1 MKSGHVQPNAI
12 KYLDPQFL
20 ANIGNLELIARSV
33 VEGFITGLHKSP
45 FHGFSVEFSQ
55 HRPYMPGDALR
66 FVDWKVYGRTDRYY
80 IKQFEEETNLR
91 SYILLDVSS
100 SMAYQSGKISKWM
113 YASYLASA
121 LAYLLLHQRDATGLV
136 LFDDQVRLQMPPRSM
151 GSYLRQMLRQIEQV
165 QLGND
170 TSVGKVLHRIADQF
184 RRRGLIILISDLLDD
199 PVEIMKG
206 LKHFRHDKH
215 EVLVFHILDR
225 QEVEFEFNGNILFKD
240 LESGERVKTQPFF
253 IREQYRE
260 RFRNFL
266 KYYQLQTSKNNIDYQ
281 QMFTDEP
288 LNMAL
293 TKFLSKRRR
302 LF

>member
-100 SMAYQSGKISKWM
+100 SMAYQS
-113 YASYLASA
+113 
-121 LAYLLLHQRDATGLV
+121 
-136 LFDDQVRLQMPPRSM
+136 MPHIW
-151 GSYLRQMLRQIEQV
+151 LRHWPICCC
-165 QLGND
+165 
-170 TSVGKVLHRIADQF
+170 TSVMRPVWCSLTIRYDCKCRPVPWDPICAKC
-184 RRRGLIILISDLLDD
+184 SDRL
-199 PVEIMKG
+199 
-206 LKHFRHDKH
+206 
-215 EVLVFHILDR
+215 
-225 QEVEFEFNGNILFKD
+225 
-240 LESGERVKTQPFF
+240 S
-253 IREQYRE
+253 
-260 RFRNFL
+260 RF
-266 KYYQLQTSKNNIDYQ
+266 S
-281 QMFTDEP
+281 
-288 LNMAL
+288 
-293 TKFLSKRRR
+293 
-302 LF
+302 

>member
-1 MKSGHVQPNAI
+1 MQLQST

-45 FHGFSVEFSQ
+45 FHGFSVEFAQ

-66 FVDWKVYGRTDRYY
+66 FVDWKVYARTDRYY

-100 SMAYQSGKISKWM
+100 SMAYQSAKVSKWM

-136 LFDDQVRLQMPPRSM
+136 LFDDRIRLQMPPRSM
-151 GSYLRQMLRQIEQV
+151 GSYLRLMLKHIGQAQM
-165 QLGND
+165 GKD
-170 TSVGKVLHRIADQF
+170 TSVGTVLHQIADQF

-199 PVEIMKG
+199 PEEILKG

-225 QEVEFEFNGNILFKD
+225 QELEFEFNGNVMFKD
-240 LESGERVKTQPFF
+240 LESDERVKTQPFF
-253 IREQYRE
+253 IRQQYRE

-266 KYYQLQTSKNNIDYQ
+266 KYYRLETSKNNIDYQ

-288 LNMAL
+288 LNIAL

-302 LF
+302 MF

>member
-1 MKSGHVQPNAI
+1 MQLQST

-45 FHGFSVEFSQ
+45 FHGFSVEFAQ

-66 FVDWKVYGRTDRYY
+66 FVDWKVYARTDRYY

-100 SMAYQSGKISKWM
+100 SMAYQSAKVSKWM

-121 LAYLLLHQRDATGLV
+121 LAYLLLKQRDATGLV
-136 LFDDQVRLQMPPRSM
+136 LFDDRIRLQMPPRSM
-151 GSYLRQMLRQIEQV
+151 GSYLRLMLKHIGQAQM
-165 QLGND
+165 GKD
-170 TSVGKVLHRIADQF
+170 TSVGTVLHQIADQF

-199 PVEIMKG
+199 PEKIVKG

-225 QEVEFEFNGNILFKD
+225 QELEFEFGGNVMFKD

-253 IREQYRE
+253 IRQQYRE

-266 KYYQLQTSKNNIDYQ
+266 KYYRLECSKNNIDYQ

-288 LNMAL
+288 LTIAL
-293 TKFLSKRRR
+293 TKFLSKRRK

>member
-1 MKSGHVQPNAI
+1 
-12 KYLDPQFL
+12 
-20 ANIGNLELIARSV
+20 
-33 VEGFITGLHKSP
+33 
-45 FHGFSVEFSQ
+45 
-55 HRPYMPGDALR
+55 
-66 FVDWKVYGRTDRYY
+66 
-80 IKQFEEETNLR
+80 
-91 SYILLDVSS
+91 
-100 SMAYQSGKISKWM
+100 
-113 YASYLASA
+113 
-121 LAYLLLHQRDATGLV
+121 
-136 LFDDQVRLQMPPRSM
+136 M

-288 LNMAL
+288 LNVAL
-293 TKFLSKRRR
+293 AKFLSKRRR